1 MKKHSSRVIL
11 HLASLL
17 AMYIFLDMGI
27 ELPGYICVALVF
39 LSLPL
44 AMIRDVS
51 WKTYLISLGLIFVYF
66 GILEANGHDAR
77 GMVYLSLAVIYL
89 VPYGVGRLKT
99 WLTLRKVDREMEEE

>member
-1 MKKHSSRVIL
+1 MKKHSARVIL

-17 AMYIFLDMGI
+17 GMYIFLDMGL

-51 WKTYLISLGLIFVYF
+51 WKTYLISLALIFVYF
-66 GILEANGHDAR
+66 GLLEANSHDTR

-89 VPYGVGRLKT
+89 VPFGVGRLKT
-99 WLTLRKVDREMEEE
+99 WLILRKMNKEMKEE